1 MHLLKIIR
9 KHLAAVVVSAL
20 SISLFLLLLPGTA
33 QAVQVHGPPEGV
45 IVHLM
50 GHIFF
55 SVALLFLIYILNKYP
70 VDSSKA
76 WKYFKISIFF
86 WLVWNLDTFVE
97 HILALRLDKSAIVIG
112 QHHIFSYL
120 RGPLTLERWIY
131 YLGQFDHFLCVPAM
145 WSLSMSLRHFCK
157 RVEKQTAE
165 RDSRGQTI

>member
-1 MHLLKIIR
+1 LHLRRPIQNILKT
-9 KHLAAVVVSAL
+9 
-20 SISLFLLLLPGTA
+20 LLLLACPLLCLLMA
-33 QAVQVHGPPEGV
+33 PENALAVQVHGPPEGV

-97 HILALRLDKSAIVIG
+97 HILALRLDKSAIIIG
-112 QHHIFSYL
+112 KHHIFSYL
-120 RGPLTLERWIY
+120 KGPLTLERWMY
-131 YLGQFDHFLCVPAM
+131 YMGQFDHFLCVPAM

-157 RVEKQTAE
+157 RVEKQIAQE
-165 RDSRGQTI
+165 NPGGNAV